1 MVWNSF
7 GAALSIMVLAAN
19 IQAQTPPTSGTYAVG
34 TCRPSLPSYSTI
46 SAALAATPA
55 PTVVDIC
62 PGTYN
67 EQIEI
72 TQPVTLQG
80 IVTGGSGQVIVS
92 AAGGLQAD
100 ATISG
105 ESVAPQLWV
114 NNASGA
120 VNVNDVTFDGS
131 GNGVTNAMVVGILYE
146 NSPGALNRVATRNQK
161 GGFGGFGM
169 WLEGG
174 ASNPSITVQNCS
186 VHDYDRVGIVIE
198 TAGANASELNA
209 TIKSNDLN
217 ASAGRLGVSIGAG
230 SSSTVSSN
238 WILAGNPG
246 IEADPGAAGSI
257 SSNTLVN
264 SFVGIEANADSVSI
278 SGNKVLSSLGVGIL
292 VGGIASSGTIS
303 SAIQSNTILGGPIG
317 IEFECFSD
325 ANVQSNT
332 INDVNTALNN
342 VPRLLAATNT
352 YYNVATIRNAG
363 FCPRSR

>member
-1 MVWNSF
+1 MVRSSF
-7 GAALSIMVLAAN
+7 AAALSIMVLAAN
-19 IQAQTPPTSGTYAVG
+19 ILGQTPSTSGTYAVG

-80 IVTGGSGQVIVS
+80 IISGGSGQVIVS

-105 ESVAPQLWV
+105 EVLAPQLWV

-120 VNVNDVTFDGS
+120 VNINDVTFDGS
-131 GNGVTNAMVVGILYE
+131 GNGATTARVVGILYE

-161 GGFGGFGM
+161 GGIGGFGM

-186 VHDYDRVGIVIE
+186 VHDYDEVGIVVE

-209 TIKSNDLN
+209 TIKSNDLS
-217 ASAGRLGVSIGAG
+217 ASGGRWGVSLGAG
-230 SSSTVSSN
+230 STSTISNN
-238 WILAGNPG
+238 WIVAGDPG
-246 IEADPGAAGSI
+246 ISTDPGAAGSI

-264 SFVGIEANADSVSI
+264 SFVGISADADSVSI
-278 SGNKVLSSLGVGIL
+278 SGNKVLNSVDVGIL
-292 VGGIASSGTIS
+292 LGGTTS

-317 IEFECFSD
+317 IEFSCFSD

-332 INDVNTALNN
+332 INDVGTALND
-342 VPRLLAATNT
+342 VPSLLASTNT
-352 YYNVATIRNAG
+352 YYNVATIRNGG

>member
-19 IQAQTPPTSGTYAVG
+19 IQAQTPSTSGTYAVG

-80 IVTGGSGQVIVS
+80 IVSGGSGQVIVS

-120 VNVNDVTFDGS
+120 VNINDVTFDGS

-161 GGFGGFGM
+161 GDFGGFGM

-174 ASNPSITVQNCS
+174 
-186 VHDYDRVGIVIE
+186 
-198 TAGANASELNA
+198 
-209 TIKSNDLN
+209 
-217 ASAGRLGVSIGAG
+217 
-230 SSSTVSSN
+230 
-238 WILAGNPG
+238 
-246 IEADPGAAGSI
+246 
-257 SSNTLVN
+257 
-264 SFVGIEANADSVSI
+264 
-278 SGNKVLSSLGVGIL
+278 
-292 VGGIASSGTIS
+292 
-303 SAIQSNTILGGPIG
+303 
-317 IEFECFSD
+317 
-325 ANVQSNT
+325 
-332 INDVNTALNN
+332 
-342 VPRLLAATNT
+342 
-352 YYNVATIRNAG
+352 
-363 FCPRSR
+363 